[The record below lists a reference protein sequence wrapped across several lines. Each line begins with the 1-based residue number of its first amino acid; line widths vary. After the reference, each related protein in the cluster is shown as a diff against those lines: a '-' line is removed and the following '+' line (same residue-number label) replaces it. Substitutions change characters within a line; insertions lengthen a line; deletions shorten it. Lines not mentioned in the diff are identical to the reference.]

1 VSVACLRS
9 ETVRV
14 VPMENEVVY
23 VVVVADVS
31 MERAPYIP
39 RLSEG
44 QT

>member
-1 VSVACLRS
+1 
-9 ETVRV
+9 V

-23 VVVVADVS
+23 VVVADVS
-31 MERAPYIP
+31 MERAAYIP